1 MTDGNGAAPSPLQ
14 DLLLRMRDDLYRG
27 RQEGVAEGVSEALR
41 LGGDP
46 QEVLSGGL
54 IAAMD
59 VVGRDFRDGKLYMP
73 EVLVAARAMKAG
85 LRILEPLLA
94 GGGGATSGRVVLGT
108 VSGDIHDIGKNLV
121 AIMMEGAGFEV
132 VDLGIDRSAEDF
144 IAAVKEARPRI
155 LGMSALLTTTMPAM
169 GKVVEALRAEGLREE
184 LVVLVGGA
192 PLTPAFAQAIGADA
206 YCRDAAV
213 AVETAKALLRQKG

>member
-1 MTDGNGAAPSPLQ
+1 MTGEDGSISTPLA
-14 DLLLRMRDDLYRG
+14 DLLIRMREDLYRG
-27 RQEGVAEGVSEALR
+27 RAGDVATAVCRALEMGTPPR
-41 LGGDP
+41 D
-46 QEVLSGGL
+46 VLSRGL

-59 VVGRDFRDGKLYMP
+59 EVGRDFRDGKLYMP

-85 LRILEPLLA
+85 LRVLEPLLA
-94 GGGGATSGRVVLGT
+94 GTEAPSLGRVVLGT
-108 VSGDIHDIGKNLV
+108 VAGDIHDIGKNLV

-132 VDLGIDRSAEDF
+132 VDLGIDRSTEDF
-144 IAAVKEARPRI
+144 LAAVREARPQV

-169 GKVVEALRAEGLREE
+169 GKVVEALKAEGLRDD

-213 AVETAKALLRQKG
+213 AVETVKSLLKGRG